1 VALLFNYLVA
11 ALVASLIPLTLHRLR
26 ADPAAA
32 SSVFVTACT
41 DLCGFFS
48 FLGLLSIGLRFFA

>member
-1 VALLFNYLVA
+1 
-11 ALVASLIPLTLHRLR
+11 LVASLIPLTLHWLR
-26 ADPAAA
+26 SDPAVA

-48 FLGLLSIGLRFFA
+48 FLGLLTIGLRYFG